1 MEKFKI
7 QVTETLSRVLEIEAK
22 TETEAVVLAKSL
34 YDMSE
39 IVLGSDDLVNCEI
52 TPANQITEVDYE
64 VVS

>member
-1 MEKFKI
+1 MENFKI
-7 QVTETLSRVLEIEAK
+7 QVTETLSRVLEIEAE

-34 YDMSE
+34 YDMRA
-39 IVLGSDDLVNCEI
+39 IVLDSDDFVNCEI